1 MLCTCVSTIGS
12 GRGGEGDQPSLPLPP
27 FLLATSMALWSGSGL
42 FLSHSVVV
50 QRAVLVRS
58 STCGVPIERALH
70 GRSNV
75 LLLTGPCHVNCS
87 RTLPCFK
94 CWCTCIYMTS
104 DVMILCNIPLLRGH
118 PASFREWVESYVVQ
132 SSVQCGWW
140 WTSKRGTR
148 TKFESFERERYVMRD
163 IPYNSDE

>member
-1 MLCTCVSTIGS
+1 MQFSCYVHVLVLLGQEE
-12 GRGGEGDQPSLPLPP
+12 GERVTNPPSPSPLSSWLHPWP
-27 FLLATSMALWSGSGL
+27 CEVALGL

-94 CWCTCIYMTS
+94 C
-104 DVMILCNIPLLRGH
+104 
-118 PASFREWVESYVVQ
+118 
-132 SSVQCGWW
+132 
-140 WTSKRGTR
+140 
-148 TKFESFERERYVMRD
+148 
-163 IPYNSDE
+163 